1 MENLEESIRTL
12 KEMFIE
18 RKPMIEVC
26 DIFVVSFNFV
36 DRRFTWTSWQDTEM
50 SLTDYYK
57 LNVLIEIDKGLFC

>member
-26 DIFVVSFNFV
+26 EIFEVSFNSV

-50 SLTDYYK
+50 SLIDDCY
-57 LNVLIEIDKGLFC
+57 LNVLIEIEK